1 MAWEGSTRKET
12 LPPDWNQIRLEV
24 FARDG
29 NRCVIIK
36 ANGQRCWDRES
47 LECDHIGDRNDH
59 SPANLRT
66 ICSWHHQRR
75 SSMQG
80 GTASAN
86 ARRSRPSLKRP
97 PEQHPGLI
105 QSR

>member
-1 MAWEGSTRKET
+1 MAAWEGSTRKET
-12 LPPDWNQIRLEV
+12 LPPDWEQRRQAV

-36 ANGQRCWDRES
+36 QDGRRCWDREN
-47 LECDHIGDRNDH
+47 LECDHIGDREDH
-59 SPANLRT
+59 RLESLRT

-75 SSMQG
+75 SASQG

-86 ARRSRPSLKRP
+86 RLRPQTKRP
-97 PEQHPGLI
+97 PETHPGLI
-105 QSR
+105 QK

>member
-1 MAWEGSTRKET
+1 
-12 LPPDWNQIRLEV
+12 V

-36 ANGQRCWDRES
+36 KDGRRCWDRDN
-47 LECDHIGDRNDH
+47 LECDHIEDRNDH
-59 SPANLRT
+59 SLENLRT

-75 SSMQG
+75 SASQG
-80 GTASAN
+80 GTASAK
-86 ARRSRPSLKRP
+86 RQRPQIKRA
-97 PEQHPGLI
+97 PEVHPGLI

>member
-12 LPPDWNQIRLEV
+12 LPPDWERRRQAV

-36 ANGQRCWDRES
+36 QNGKRCWDAATD
-47 LECDHIGDRNDH
+47 CDHIGDRDNH
-59 SPANLRT
+59 ELSNLRSL
-66 ICSWHHQRR
+66 CSWHH
-75 SSMQG
+75 
-80 GTASAN
+80 
-86 ARRSRPSLKRP
+86 ARRSGSQGGSASAKARRERPSLKRP